1 MSLLHINRGW
11 GLQCAL
17 ALWLGFPLEHTWECA
32 RVMPVIPSGSATPVF
47 EYCIPTNLAPDK
59 PDLQIFSTPPWQ
71 SPGASRTYT
80 LSIRRLYNGPPLPP
94 PPRMGAQR
102 LYTAYRLHQQ
112 YKPAYPDCRKGR
124 SHASYP
130 SHATRSASVSIN
142 LAYISFPVLHVL
154 KPVCRHCTRHSG
166 YQPGTLIF
174 HDVIGIHSRF
184 SSCLLTR

>member
-1 MSLLHINRGW
+1 MPSSSHKITMADVWLDVINIGSLVQYRRDSIH
-11 GLQCAL
+11 Q
-17 ALWLGFPLEHTWECA
+17 LESDFTRQHTQ
-32 RVMPVIPSGSATPVF
+32 
-47 EYCIPTNLAPDK
+47 